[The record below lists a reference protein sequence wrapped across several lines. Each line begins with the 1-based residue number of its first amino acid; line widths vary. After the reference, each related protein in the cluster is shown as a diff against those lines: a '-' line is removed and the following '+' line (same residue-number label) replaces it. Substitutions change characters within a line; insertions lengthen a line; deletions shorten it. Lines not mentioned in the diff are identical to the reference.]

1 MSLESD
7 PGETAKPIQFGS
19 QQFIDYFALRYHR
32 EVAEHLRSRPQVV
45 ISHARRTLAHWR
57 QVGAPGADA
66 DSEWD
71 AILDDYSIE
80 ELVALITE
88 DSEEGTR
95 LRTGS
100 PFCGVLSPKRRR
112 EILNECEERVS

>member
-1 MSLESD
+1 MNLEGNS
-7 PGETAKPIQFGS
+7 ETTAKHIQFGS
-19 QQFIDYFALRYHR
+19 QQFIDYFALTYHH
-32 EVAEHLRSRPQVV
+32 EVVEHLRERPQAI

-57 QVGAPGADA
+57 QVGAPGTD
-66 DSEWD
+66 DYDEWD
-71 AILDDYSIE
+71 TILDNYSIE
-80 ELVALITE
+80 QLVALITE

-95 LRTGS
+95 LRTAS